1 MTVLHSA
8 LLEDLTDCYDLQGRG
23 INNSRLQ
30 MRLETLLAMGYPA
43 LGQLM
48 PRMLAFSP
56 SNRLSLQELNQAV
69 SQYFQQCELSNSE
82 HTLLSLKPISNIIP
96 K

>member
-1 MTVLHSA
+1 MTILHSA
-8 LLEDLTDCYDLQGRG
+8 LLQDLTDCYDLEGRG

-30 MRLETLLAMGYPA
+30 MRLEALLEMGYPVLA
-43 LGQLM
+43 QLM

-69 SQYFQQCELSNSE
+69 SQYFQQCESSSSE
-82 HTLLSLKPISNIIP
+82 HTLLSLKPISNILP